1 MLLNS
6 LMQLDQIVTGMKSL
20 TEREEEVM
28 NFFWERRALSVRE
41 LLDLHDEPRPSRTT
55 VATFVKFLEQK
66 GYLDH
71 RAESS
76 GFVYFP
82 IIEREE
88 YCGHNL
94 KSVIKRYFDNSIHNV
109 VNFLIKSE
117 EYSDEEAKEMI
128 LQISKVEKE

>member
-1 MLLNS
+1 
-6 LMQLDQIVTGMKSL
+6 MKSL

-28 NFFWERRALSVRE
+28 KFFWESGALSVR
-41 LLDLHDEPRPSRTT
+41 DVVALHDEPRPNRTT

-71 RAESS
+71 KVEST

-94 KSVIKRYFDNSIHNV
+94 KNVIKRYFDNSIQNV

-117 EYSDEEAKEMI
+117 EYSDEDAKEMI
-128 LQISKVEKE
+128 LQITKQK

>member
-1 MLLNS
+1 MK
-6 LMQLDQIVTGMKSL
+6 QLTK
-20 TEREEEVM
+20 REEEVM
-28 NFFWERRALSVRE
+28 NFFWERGTLSVRE
-41 LLDLHDEPRPSRTT
+41 LLVLHDEPCPSRTT

-71 RAESS
+71 KVESI

-82 IIEREE
+82 IIKRED

-94 KSVIKRYFDNSIHNV
+94 KSVIRRYFDNSIQKV

-117 EYSDEEAKEMI
+117 EYSNAEVKETM
-128 LQISKVEKE
+128 LRISNSEKK

>member
-1 MLLNS
+1 
-6 LMQLDQIVTGMKSL
+6 MKQL

-28 NFFWERRALSVRE
+28 NFFWERGCLSVRE
-41 LLDLHDEPRPSRTT
+41 LLDMHDEPRPSRTT

-71 RAESS
+71 RIESS

-88 YCGHNL
+88 YCDHNL
-94 KSVIKRYFDNSIHNV
+94 KSVIKRYFDNSIQNV

-128 LQISKVEKE
+128 LQISKVKQE

>member
-1 MLLNS
+1 
-6 LMQLDQIVTGMKSL
+6 MKSL

-71 RAESS
+71 RVESF

>member
-1 MLLNS
+1 
-6 LMQLDQIVTGMKSL
+6 MKSL

-28 NFFWERRALSVRE
+28 NFFWESGALSVR
-41 LLDLHDEPRPSRTT
+41 DVVANRTT

-71 RAESS
+71 KVEST

-94 KSVIKRYFDNSIHNV
+94 KNVIKRYFDNSIQNV

-117 EYSDEEAKEMI
+117 EYSDEDAKEMI
-128 LQISKVEKE
+128 LQITKQK

>member
-1 MLLNS
+1 
-6 LMQLDQIVTGMKSL
+6 MKNLKQL

-28 NFFWERRALSVRE
+28 NFFWERGRLSVRE
-41 LLDLHDEPRPSRTT
+41 LLDLHNEPRPSRTT

-71 RAESS
+71 RTENS
-76 GFVYFP
+76 GFVFFP

-94 KSVIKRYFDNSIHNV
+94 KSVIKRYFDNSIQNV
-109 VNFLIKSE
+109 VNFLIKNE

-128 LQISKVEKE
+128 LQISKVKQE

>member
-1 MLLNS
+1 
-6 LMQLDQIVTGMKSL
+6 MKNLKQL

-28 NFFWERRALSVRE
+28 NFFWERGRLPVRE

-71 RAESS
+71 RTENS

-94 KSVIKRYFDNSIHNV
+94 KSVIKQYFDNSIQNV
-109 VNFLIKSE
+109 VNFLIKNE

-128 LQISKVEKE
+128 LQISKVKQE

>member
-1 MLLNS
+1 
-6 LMQLDQIVTGMKSL
+6 MKQL

-28 NFFWERRALSVRE
+28 NFFWERGCLSVKE

-55 VATFVKFLEQK
+55 VVTFVKFLEQK
-66 GYLDH
+66 GYLNH
-71 RAESS
+71 RAESF

-82 IIEREE
+82 IIERDE
-88 YCGHNL
+88 YCAHNL
-94 KSVIKRYFDNSIHNV
+94 KSVIKRYFDNSIQNV

-128 LQISKVEKE
+128 LQISKVKQK

>member
-1 MLLNS
+1 
-6 LMQLDQIVTGMKSL
+6 MKPL

-28 NFFWERRALSVRE
+28 NFFWDKGALSVRE
-41 LLDLHDEPRPSRTT
+41 VIALHDEPRPSRTT

-71 RAESS
+71 KTDSI

-82 IIEREE
+82 IIERED

-94 KSVIKRYFDNSIHNV
+94 KNVIRRYFDNSIHNV
-109 VNFLIKSE
+109 VNFLIKYE
-117 EYSDEEAKEMI
+117 RYSDSEAKDLI
-128 LQISKVEKE
+128 LQVSNKDIKKDV